1 MHRSASGLGVQNE
14 RWRMVSLN
22 LFTIYYLNPC
32 FCLSHVVETETF
44 LFSVHR
50 LFTETDR
57 TIEDFHY
64 RTV

>member
-14 RWRMVSLN
+14 RWCMVSLN
-22 LFTIYYLNPC
+22 SFTIYYLNPC
-32 FCLSHVVETETF
+32 FCLLHVVETETF

-57 TIEDFHY
+57 TIKDFH
-64 RTV
+64 